1 MKTDPGIR
9 RTRDARRDISAS
21 VADDPVKLVEY
32 YIAMQKRF
40 GARLQPGPG
49 DAWEDDG
56 LAEHQRGADAQK
68 DARGSR

>member
-1 MKTDPGIR
+1 MKTDPAIT

-32 YIAMQKRF
+32 YIVMQKRF
-40 GARLQPGPG
+40 GARVQRGPH
-49 DAWEDDG
+49 DAWEDDS
-56 LAEHQRGADAQK
+56 LAEQQRGADAQK